1 MSFEGP
7 NNIELKK
14 VDQAFYETLEK
25 QEHLKILIE
34 KMEEKKR
41 KAQGTEGE
49 NGEALEALEKDLESL
64 QAEFENTAQILGQ
77 YDTAG
82 L

>member
-7 NNIELKK
+7 NNIELKR
-14 VDQAFYETLEK
+14 VDPAFYETLEK
-25 QEHLKILIE
+25 QELLRGLIVQV
-34 KMEEKKR
+34 EEKVSRAKN
-41 KAQGTEGE
+41 AEGE
-49 NGEALEALEKDLESL
+49 NGEALEALERDLKSL
-64 QAEFENTAQILGQ
+64 QAEFDSTAEILGR